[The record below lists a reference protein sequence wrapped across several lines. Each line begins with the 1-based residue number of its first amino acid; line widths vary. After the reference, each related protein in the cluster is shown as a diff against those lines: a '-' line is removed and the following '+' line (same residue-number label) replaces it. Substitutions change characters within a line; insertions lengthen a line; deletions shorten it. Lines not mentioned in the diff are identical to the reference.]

1 MHNNCIPKCILLYWQ
16 HWGSQRKDEVNWPWY
31 LVDFE
36 KSKIFECLNFFIF
49 VFRAF
54 ANQIQRPFGL
64 RYNPYTQSVE
74 VLTDAQK
81 ITALVS
87 ELRGDLCIVSNA
99 LRKIHEQ
106 DDTVDVER
114 ITSLLTQGIDLPQDT
129 SSSDS
134 DEDKSPNVDERLEE
148 RPEDDQ
154 NNHAEYRR

>member
-1 MHNNCIPKCILLYWQ
+1 MIYYY
-16 HWGSQRKDEVNWPWY
+16 SMD
-31 LVDFE
+31 
-36 KSKIFECLNFFIF
+36 
-49 VFRAF
+49 FRAF

-106 DDTVDVER
+106 DDTIDVEQ
-114 ITSLLTQGIDLPQDT
+114 IVSGLTHGIDLPQE
-129 SSSDS
+129 SSD
-134 DEDKSPNVDERLEE
+134 EGDKSPNTQESATIIEQSSEHDGYQLQTNDFGRQ
-148 RPEDDQ
+148 R
-154 NNHAEYRR
+154 

>member
-1 MHNNCIPKCILLYWQ
+1 MNY
-16 HWGSQRKDEVNWPWY
+16 
-31 LVDFE
+31 
-36 KSKIFECLNFFIF
+36 
-49 VFRAF
+49 RAF

-64 RYNPYTQSVE
+64 RYNPYTQSVD

-114 ITSLLTQGIDLPQDT
+114 IANLLTHGIDLPQDV

-134 DEDKSPNVDERLEE
+134 DEDKSPNNGQQINPQAVST
-148 RPEDDQ
+148 DDQ
-154 NNHAEYRR
+154 TYFSETNSLTR